1 MNARWIVAAVLL
13 AAACNKS
20 EDVAKPVEAS
30 SGSKSD
36 PKIDAKI
43 AGQLE
48 VQKALLVQKEEVMHN
63 LEARFDEVS
72 QRIDSLREKLEKAG
86 PEVRENAASALTD
99 VRVRQASLKNDLA
112 ALKTVAVEKWKD
124 ASKSFEKTLQS
135 LEEDTV
141 ALMSKVK

>member
-1 MNARWIVAAVLL
+1 MNARWIVVAALL
-13 AAACNKS
+13 AGACTKS
-20 EDVAKPVEAS
+20 EDVAKPAETS

-48 VQKALLVQKEEVMHN
+48 VQKAILTQKEEVMHN
-63 LEARFDEVS
+63 LEARFDEVT
-72 QRIDSLREKLEKAG
+72 QRIDALREKFEKAG
-86 PEVRENAASALTD
+86 PEVRENAATLLTD

-112 ALKTVAVEKWKD
+112 ALKSVVVDKWKD

-141 ALMSKVK
+141 LLISKVK